1 MKLYFPRIFTIFR
14 NFFFAHHSLHI
25 IFLKQIY
32 MQDLKNDLNRVNLES
47 IKPNQTQESYN
58 TIISKTASIMPQVLI
73 ENSID
78 NNLVHQNEKK
88 NAIAKLLI

>member
-1 MKLYFPRIFTIFR
+1 
-14 NFFFAHHSLHI
+14 
-25 IFLKQIY
+25 

-88 NAIAKLLI
+88 NAIAKLLIQKK

>member
-1 MKLYFPRIFTIFR
+1 
-14 NFFFAHHSLHI
+14 
-25 IFLKQIY
+25 
-32 MQDLKNDLNRVNLES
+32 MQDLKKDLNRVNLES

>member
-1 MKLYFPRIFTIFR
+1 
-14 NFFFAHHSLHI
+14 
-25 IFLKQIY
+25 

-88 NAIAKLLI
+88 KRYSETFDIEKVNSI